1 MTFVRPTRPLLVCAG
16 ILFSVGP
23 AVSARMEQAREPWRV
38 ARTANGQ
45 PDLQGVW
52 DFQTMTPLERPPALR
67 DKEVLS
73 EEDVAEIEA
82 RADRR
87 NRRLARPLDPDR
99 GSLPVGGSI
108 GSYNNFWMD
117 DTARVS
123 PDRRTSLIV
132 DPPDGRIPPRV
143 AGAKVQV
150 AGEDLPTDVPVRVR
164 ARGVGNES
172 YQNRGLSERC
182 LQGFNTGPP
191 ITPRAYNQNIQIFQT
206 GDYFLILNEMIH
218 DVRIVP
224 LDDRPRLP
232 EPMRPWLGQSR
243 GRWEGDT
250 LVVETQSFT
259 EKISSFSANAALAY
273 GDASAMRLTERFER
287 IDEETLRYEFTVDD
301 PETFVR
307 PFTGVLLMRKSTS
320 RIYEYACHEGN
331 YGLRHILQGARSAET
346 REASRT
352 D

>member
-1 MTFVRPTRPLLVCAG
+1 MTFTLERPFLICAG
-16 ILFSVGP
+16 ILIALWPGVLAPMAQAQESWT
-23 AVSARMEQAREPWRV
+23 VSK
-38 ARTANGQ
+38 TSDGQ

-52 DFQTMTPLERPPALR
+52 DFQTMTPLERPLALG

-73 EEDVAEIEA
+73 EEDAAELES
-82 RADRR
+82 RAHRR
-87 NRRLARPLDPDR
+87 NRRLDRPSDPDR

-117 DTARVS
+117 DNARVS

-143 AGAKVQV
+143 PGAKEQV

-164 ARGVGNES
+164 ARGIGTES

-191 ITPRAYNQNIQIFQT
+191 ITPRAYNQNIEIFQT
-206 GDYFLILNEMIH
+206 RDYFLILNEMIH

-232 EPMRPWLGQSR
+232 EPVRPWLGQSR
-243 GRWEGDT
+243 GRWEGAT
-250 LVVETQSFT
+250 LIVETESFT
-259 EKISSFSANAALAY
+259 GKISSFSANAALAY

-287 IDEETLRYEFTVDD
+287 IDEDTLRYEFTVDD

-307 PFTGVLLMRKSTS
+307 PFTGVLLMRKSAG

-331 YGLRHILQGARSAET
+331 YGLRHILQGARSAEA
-346 REASRT
+346 REAART
-352 D
+352 N